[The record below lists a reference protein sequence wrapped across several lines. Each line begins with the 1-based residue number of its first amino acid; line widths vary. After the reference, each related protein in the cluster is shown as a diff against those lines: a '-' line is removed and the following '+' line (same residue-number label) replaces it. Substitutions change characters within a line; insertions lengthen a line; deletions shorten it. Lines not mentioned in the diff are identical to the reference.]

1 MTGLTSRRL
10 ARGAV
15 FLAAG
20 ALVWGVAAP
29 TALADQIR
37 DQQWA
42 LKTFGA
48 ESKVW
53 PVSQGEGV
61 TVAVIDSGVSSDHQ
75 DLVGQVLPGA
85 DFSGINSDGRTDTVG
100 HGTGMAS
107 LIAGHGHGAQ
117 AGVVGLAPKAKI
129 LPVKVR
135 TSDGGAIPQQNDLA
149 AAIRFAVDNQAKV
162 INMSIVGSS
171 RFDSQT
177 RKAVAYAV
185 SKDVVLVAGTGN
197 DGSTQGVGYP
207 AAFPGVVAVGAVDSK
222 GAVWED
228 STSGS
233 ETTLIAPGVGIY
245 HASAKSPTSYVV
257 ADGTSDSTAY
267 VSATAALI
275 RSKYP
280 NLSAGQVINRM
291 IKSATPPADGTV
303 VPNNHYGYGIVA
315 PAKALEPNSAVDN
328 GPTENP
334 LIKRPESKGTPQ
346 IDEDS
351 DAADGPSPA
360 PVAPGAA
367 AGSGGGDGTGLV
379 IGAGAAGVVVVGVS
393 VAAVVVARRRRRR
406 AAEGLFPQPPYGG
419 AGQ

>member
-1 MTGLTSRRL
+1 MTSRSL
-10 ARGAV
+10 ARGTAV
-15 FLAAG
+15 LAAG
-20 ALVWGVAAP
+20 ALVWAVAAP
-29 TALADQIR
+29 AALADEVR
-37 DQQWA
+37 DKQWA
-42 LKTFGA
+42 LKTFQA
-48 ESKVW
+48 DAKVW

-61 TVAVIDSGVSSDHQ
+61 TVAVIDSGVNPDHH
-75 DLVGQVLPGA
+75 DLIGQVLPGA
-85 DFSGINSDGRTDTVG
+85 DFSGAKSDGRTDTDG

-117 AGVVGLAPKAKI
+117 AGVMGLAPKAKI

-135 TSDGGAIPQQNDLA
+135 TSDGGPVPGQNDLA

-171 RFDSQT
+171 RFDTQA

-207 AAFPGVVAVGAVDSK
+207 AAFPGVVAVGAADSK
-222 GAVWED
+222 GVVWDD

-245 HASAKSPTSYVV
+245 HASVKSPTSYVT

-280 NLSAGQVINRM
+280 SLSAGQVINRM
-291 IKSATPPADGTV
+291 IKSATPPADGTA
-303 VPNNHYGYGIVA
+303 VPNNRYGYGTVS
-315 PAKALEPNSAVDN
+315 PARALEPNSAVDN
-328 GPTENP
+328 GSTDNP
-334 LIKRPESKGTPQ
+334 LVKRPETKGAPPV
-346 IDEDS
+346 DDDS
-351 DAADGPSPA
+351 DATDAPSVA
-360 PVAPGAA
+360 PVVPE
-367 AGSGGGDGTGLV
+367 AGGSSGSGLV
-379 IGAGAAGVVVVGVS
+379 IGVGAAGVVVVGAV
-393 VAAVVVARRRRRR
+393 VAAVVLRRRGRRGV
-406 AAEGLFPQPPYGG
+406 EGAPYGG
-419 AGQ
+419 GGQ